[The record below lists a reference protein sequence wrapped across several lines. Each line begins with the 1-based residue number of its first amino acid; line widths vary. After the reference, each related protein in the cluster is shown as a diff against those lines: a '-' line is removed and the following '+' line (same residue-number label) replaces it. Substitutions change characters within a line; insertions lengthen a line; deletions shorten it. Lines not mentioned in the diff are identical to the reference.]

1 MDNKHQQRTQK
12 WGMIVDV
19 RKCVGC
25 GTCKQVCDDANKV
38 PPGAT
43 WRRLA
48 EHQPE
53 KNPKGLPVF
62 VTMSCMHCNEPPC
75 LKVCPTGATYRRP
88 DGIVDINDKL
98 CAGCGACV
106 VACPYQARSITFE
119 DKLTRAQRTRLQGI
133 TATNSDRIGVCTKCN
148 FCLSRLDVGLSM
160 GLRPGSDPEATPLCV
175 RFCIAEALY
184 FGDLDD
190 PDSTVSELIRGNNTV
205 RLQEDLET
213 GPSVYYIVE

>member
-48 EHQPE
+48 ERQPE
-53 KNPKGLPVF
+53 KNSKGLPVF
-62 VTMSCMHCNEPPC
+62 VTMSCMHCSDPPC
-75 LKVCPTGATYRRP
+75 LEVCPTGATYKRP
-88 DGIVDINDKL
+88 DGIVAINYEL
-98 CAGCGACV
+98 CIGCGSCI
-106 VACPYQARSITFE
+106 VACPYLARSLASEDKIAFE
-119 DKLTRAQRTRLQGI
+119 DFRTPQHAGGK
-133 TATNSDRIGVCTKCN
+133 AFDRIGVCTKCD
-148 FCLSRLDVGLSM
+148 FCLPRVDAGLSQ
-160 GLRPGSDPEATPLCV
+160 GLQPGKDPEATPLCV

-184 FGDLDD
+184 FGDLND

-205 RLQEDLET
+205 RLQENLET